1 MIIGIAGNINSG
13 KDTVASMLL
22 YIHQVGKNNAKY
34 ADWLTKKLA
43 YDNSFKHKTIH
54 FADIAK
60 NNLSS
65 ILGISVDVFNNRLYK
80 DELWY
85 IPSTGKFIEEKDIAR
100 HKVINLE
107 NINELD
113 ITNKKHIVKLRTILQ
128 AYAES
133 CKKIFGNNT
142 WVANTMRIASDIN
155 MMYKICI
162 IPDIRFKNESEW
174 IKSYNGIVIYIT
186 RPNNEIQ
193 SNHVSENNDDIFY
206 NFHINNI
213 SNQQT
218 LFFKVLAIYD
228 QIKHML

>member
-34 ADWLTKKLA
+34 ADWLTKRLA
-43 YDNSFKHKTIH
+43 YDNSFKHKIIH

-60 NNLSS
+60 NNISK
-65 ILGISVDVFNNRLYK
+65 ILGINVDFFNNRMYK

-85 IPSTGKFIEEKDIAR
+85 IPSKGRFIEEKDIAK

-107 NINELD
+107 NIHELD
-113 ITNKKHIVKLRTILQ
+113 ITNKKHIVKLRTLIQ
-128 AYAES
+128 SYAES

-142 WVANTMRIASDIN
+142 WIANTMRMASEIN
-155 MMYKICI
+155 SIHRICI
-162 IPDIRFKNESEW
+162 IPDVRFRNECSW
-174 IKSYNGIVIYIT
+174 IQSYSGIVIYIT
-186 RPNNEIQ
+186 RSNNEIK
-193 SNHVSENNDDIFY
+193 SNHESENNNDIFY
-206 NFHINNI
+206 DFNINND
-213 SNQQT
+213 SNQQS

-228 QIKHML
+228 QIKHTL